1 MIMTLAVELAAKGPT
16 GEAAK
21 SGPWGLAIIL
31 ILCAVCYFLFKS
43 MSKHMRK
50 VREQFP
56 VQDTKPESPAQPSDS
71 TPGEARPLPP
81 SEGHQVRADGSS
93 DGGPK
98 PEDGPA
104 QQ

>member
-1 MIMTLAVELAAKGPT
+1 VTVSAFALEFAAKGPT

-50 VREQFP
+50 VRDGFP
-56 VQDTKPESPAQPSDS
+56 VQDKKTESPAQQADPATD
-71 TPGEARPLPP
+71 EAPTRT
-81 SEGHQVRADGSS
+81 D
-93 DGGPK
+93 DGGPA
-98 PEDGPA
+98 DGDPPA
-104 QQ
+104 QP